1 MGCDRVGVP
10 EVREYGRV
18 HSAFWSSPDIQ
29 VLSDDGRMLALYL
42 LTCTHGTIAGAFRLP
57 DGYVSEDIGW
67 DPGRVSKAFLELLDK
82 GFSNRCETTKWVWVR
97 RFLHWNAPENPNQ
110 WKAVFKVVGQIPE
123 KCSWRTDFE
132 RELTRLSTPGQS
144 GPSEPSENGSK
155 TLSKSQ
161 PNTTAPQQQQH
172 QELRSKKAA
181 ARPPPALEWTRFRL
195 TFPARAGSQ
204 PWGKALKAINA
215 RLAEGHTWDEII
227 AGAQRYAD
235 FIVATGKLNTE
246 YTMQAVRFVGPEKPF
261 LETWAPPAS
270 KADTRLRGNL
280 SAAEEFMRRTE
291 AAA

>member
-1 MGCDRVGVP
+1 
-10 EVREYGRV
+10 
-18 HSAFWSSPDIQ
+18 
-29 VLSDDGRMLALYL
+29 MLALYL

-67 DPGRVSKAFLELLDK
+67 SPERVSKAFQELFEK

-97 RFLHWNAPENPNQ
+97 QFLHWNVPENPNQ

-123 KCSWRTDFE
+123 KCSWRVDFE
-132 RELTRLSTPGQS
+132 KELATLMNPDTP
-144 GPSEPSENGSK
+144 PASEPSANGSE

-161 PNTTAPQQQQH
+161 PNTTASQQQQH

-181 ARPPPALEWTRFRL
+181 ARPPSAPEWTRFRL

-215 RLAEGHTWDEII
+215 RIAEGHTWEEII
-227 AGAQRYAD
+227 TGAQRYAD

-261 LETWAPPAS
+261 LETWAPPPT
-270 KADTRLRGNL
+270 KADVRLASNL
-280 SAAEEFMRRTE
+280 SAADEFMRRTE
-291 AAA
+291 TSQ